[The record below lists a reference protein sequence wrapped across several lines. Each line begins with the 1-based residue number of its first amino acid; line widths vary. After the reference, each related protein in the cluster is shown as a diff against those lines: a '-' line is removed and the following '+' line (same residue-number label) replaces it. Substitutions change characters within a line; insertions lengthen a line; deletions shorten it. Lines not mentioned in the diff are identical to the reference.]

1 MSDAQPMSAAG
12 QQNAKGGCE
21 ASSVRKI
28 DYEWYDVVVP
38 ADLSGFCDVK
48 E

>member
-1 MSDAQPMSAAG
+1 MSDAQPMSAAS
-12 QQNAKGGCE
+12 QQNAMGCCE

-28 DYEWYDVVVP
+28 DYERYDVVVP
-38 ADLSGFCDVK
+38 VDSSGFCDVK